1 MRNDQPNV
9 WCHICVISSASSIC
23 LTDLGPCG
31 TLNVKTTSYI
41 NSVGDTR
48 TLRTHSLVVW
58 QVWIFVSDCAWSV
71 VFINGTPL
79 VPAEAGCECRQK
91 DDKWIRHSV
100 PLSPYCIC
108 PHQLDFLNPDLFKF
122 TILFFISQ
130 TLGCLCQSGNS
141 KFPPLRRRK
150 EWHLAC
156 DDQMSVV
163 A

>member
-1 MRNDQPNV
+1 MSYL
-9 WCHICVISSASSIC
+9 HASVISSASRVR
-23 LTDLGPCG
+23 LTDRGPCG

-41 NSVGDTR
+41 ISVGDTR

-58 QVWIFVSDCAWSV
+58 QVWIFLPDCAWSI

-91 DDKWIRHSV
+91 DDKLICHSV

-108 PHQLDFLNPDLFKF
+108 PHQLNFLNPGLFKF
-122 TILFFISQ
+122 AILFFTSR
-130 TLGCLCQSGNS
+130 TLERLSRSGNS
-141 KFPPLRRRK
+141 KFPPLHRRK
-150 EWHLAC
+150 ERHLAC